1 MYLSCRS
8 VIDLMLRIQLM
19 SSQIDLDSDQTYT
32 NTSSV
37 TSSKTALTIELDDV
51 DAITVQNNGTFS
63 STGKRGI
70 DTSGIA
76 ASDTSVTINNTGTIS
91 GSDDGIRIDDALING
106 TLLLD
111 NSGTIESTDDGQ
123 AVDFNSVSSASSIT
137 IINESNGIIKSTDAD
152 ALRPGANASIKNAGT
167 IYADGANGATKNDGI
182 DFQDYS
188 GTVDNSGS
196 ISGARHGIT
205 SSTDVTVI
213 NEAGGTITG
222 RDGSGVGSDGN
233 GTVTNYGTITGAYDN
248 SGTGDGDG
256 VDIDGYAT
264 ITNYGTIQGTGA
276 GGNGSDGYPN
286 TSEGVSIGGGD
297 IVNESGA
304 LISGAANG
312 ILVDNSSQGNAPYAT
327 TITNNGTIQGL
338 DGYGIHI
345 TDTFGDT
352 ITNAGTISGTTDAI
366 LLGDGDDT
374 LNIQTGSVISGTVDG
389 GAGNNTVNLSGSG
402 TFDGAINF
410 QTMTVSGSWIL
421 SGDQSYSTISL
432 ADNAALT
439 LQGSAPSTETI
450 TFSGGAALI
459 LGTSSFFNATLSN
472 FAVGNTLDF
481 STVTYDT
488 EATVSVSDNQVVIS
502 SNGITYTLTISPADT
517 SEQFQLAKDSD
528 GSLMLEAVV
537 CFLPGGMIATPDG
550 ERAVE
555 TLRPGMSVL
564 TFDNGEIT
572 PKDIVW
578 VGCQHVMVQRDCPP
592 DIAGVPIRISKD
604 ALAAGVP
611 HHDLLVTPEHCLYLD
626 GCFVPVRMLVN
637 GMTISYA
644 HEIRSYKCY
653 HIETRDHAVIRANG
667 LFTESY
673 LDTGNRR
680 NFSPL
685 AEGTVVSA
693 FNGPARNW
701 DEHAA
706 TRLCTDRSFVEPLY
720 SQIVQRASE
729 MEDITTKVEKE
740 YVQDPALRLVLPN
753 GSKMVPLRII
763 GQRYVF
769 ALPANVDV
777 VRVMSRSARP
787 CDTIGPY
794 VDDRRNLGV
803 LISRVTVCDAH
814 QGGDIT
820 AYLTDD
826 LPGWNAREE
835 GTCRWTQGNAV
846 LPLGACKSNHHT
858 VLVLHVE
865 AAGPYLVDKEP
876 MNIEPQVAMIA

>member
-1 MYLSCRS
+1 
-8 VIDLMLRIQLM
+8 M
-19 SSQIDLDSDQTYT
+19 SSQIDLDSDQTYK

-37 TSSKTALTIELDDV
+37 TTSKTTLTIELSDIDD
-51 DAITVQNNGTFS
+51 ITVQNSGTLS
-63 STGKRGI
+63 STAKRGI
-70 DTSGIA
+70 DTSGE
-76 ASDTSVTINNTGTIS
+76 ASSGTSVTINNTGTIS
-91 GSDDGIRIDDALING
+91 GSDDAIRIDDALLNG
-106 TLLLD
+106 TLVLD
-111 NSGTIESTDDGQ
+111 NSGIIQSTDDGQ

-137 IINESNGIIKSTDAD
+137 IINDSNGSIKSTDAD
-152 ALRPGANASIKNAGT
+152 ALRPGANATIENSGT

-205 SSTDVTVI
+205 SSSDVTVV
-213 NEAGGTITG
+213 NKAGGTITG

-256 VDIDGYAT
+256 VDIDGYAS

-312 ILVDNSSQGNAPYAT
+312 ILVDNSSQGDAPYAT
-327 TITNNGTIQGL
+327 TISNNGTIQGL
-338 DGYGIHI
+338 DGYGIRI

-352 ITNAGTISGTTDAI
+352 ITNAGTISGTADAI

-389 GAGNNTVNLSGSG
+389 GAGTNIVNLSGSG
-402 TFDGAINF
+402 TFDGANNF

-450 TFSGGAALI
+450 TFSGGAELI
-459 LGTSSFFNATLSN
+459 LGSPSSFNATLSN
-472 FAVGNTLDF
+472 FAIGNILDF

-502 SNGITYTLTISPADT
+502 SDGITYTLTISLADT
-517 SEQFQLAKDSD
+517 SEQLQLAKDED

-564 TFDNGEIT
+564 TFDDGEIT

-578 VGCQHVMVQRDCPP
+578 VGCQHVTIRADCPP
-592 DIAGVPIRISKD
+592 DVGGVPIRISKD
-604 ALAAGVP
+604 ALAVGVP
-611 HHDLLVTPEHCLYLD
+611 HHDLLVTPEHCLYLE

-680 NFSPL
+680 NFNPL
-685 AEGTVVSA
+685 ADGAVVPA

-701 DEHAA
+701 NEHAA
-706 TRLCTDRSFVEPLY
+706 AQLCTERFFVERLY
-720 SQIVQRASE
+720 HQIIQRACMIGAIAAE
-729 MEDITTKVEKE
+729 NERA
-740 YVQDPALRLVLPN
+740 YVQDPALRLLLPN
-753 GSKMVPLRII
+753 GSKIVPLRII
-763 GQRYVF
+763 GRRYVF
-769 ALPANVDV
+769 ALPANIDV
-777 VRVMSRSARP
+777 VRVISRSARP

-794 VDDRRNLGV
+794 VDDRRSLGV
-803 LISRVTVCDAH
+803 LIGRITVCDAH
-814 QGGDIT
+814 QTYDIN
-820 AYLTDD
+820 AHLAND
-826 LPGWNAREE
+826 LPGWHAREE
-835 GTCRWTQGNAV
+835 GECRWTQGDAV
-846 LPLGACKSNHHT
+846 LPIGTCKPSCHT
-858 VLVLHVE
+858 ILVVHVE
-865 AAGPYLVDKEP
+865 AAGPYLADNNP
-876 MNIEPQVAMIA
+876 ISIERVAMIA

>member
-1 MYLSCRS
+1 
-8 VIDLMLRIQLM
+8 M

-51 DAITVQNNGTFS
+51 DAITVQNNETLS

-76 ASDTSVTINNTGTIS
+76 ASGTSVTINNTGTIS

-111 NSGTIESTDDGQ
+111 NSGTIQSTDDGQ

-205 SSTDVTVI
+205 SSTNVTVV

-421 SGDQSYSTISL
+421 SGDQAYSTISL

-459 LGTSSFFNATLSN
+459 LGTSSSFNATLSN

-517 SEQFQLAKDSD
+517 SEQFQLA
-528 GSLMLEAVV
+528 EV
-537 CFLPGGMIATPDG
+537 
-550 ERAVE
+550 
-555 TLRPGMSVL
+555 
-564 TFDNGEIT
+564 
-572 PKDIVW
+572 
-578 VGCQHVMVQRDCPP
+578 
-592 DIAGVPIRISKD
+592 VPIFR
-604 ALAAGVP
+604 
-611 HHDLLVTPEHCLYLD
+611 
-626 GCFVPVRMLVN
+626 
-637 GMTISYA
+637 
-644 HEIRSYKCY
+644 
-653 HIETRDHAVIRANG
+653 
-667 LFTESY
+667 
-673 LDTGNRR
+673 TGR
-680 NFSPL
+680 
-685 AEGTVVSA
+685 
-693 FNGPARNW
+693 
-701 DEHAA
+701 
-706 TRLCTDRSFVEPLY
+706 
-720 SQIVQRASE
+720 
-729 MEDITTKVEKE
+729 
-740 YVQDPALRLVLPN
+740 
-753 GSKMVPLRII
+753 
-763 GQRYVF
+763 
-769 ALPANVDV
+769 
-777 VRVMSRSARP
+777 
-787 CDTIGPY
+787 
-794 VDDRRNLGV
+794 
-803 LISRVTVCDAH
+803 
-814 QGGDIT
+814 
-820 AYLTDD
+820 
-826 LPGWNAREE
+826 
-835 GTCRWTQGNAV
+835 
-846 LPLGACKSNHHT
+846 
-858 VLVLHVE
+858 
-865 AAGPYLVDKEP
+865 
-876 MNIEPQVAMIA
+876 

>member
-1 MYLSCRS
+1 
-8 VIDLMLRIQLM
+8 M

-51 DAITVQNNGTFS
+51 DAITVQNNGTLS

-76 ASDTSVTINNTGTIS
+76 ASGTSVTIKNTGTIS

-264 ITNYGTIQGTGA
+264 ITN
-276 GGNGSDGYPN
+276 
-286 TSEGVSIGGGD
+286 
-297 IVNESGA
+297 
-304 LISGAANG
+304 
-312 ILVDNSSQGNAPYAT
+312 
-327 TITNNGTIQGL
+327 NGTIQGL

-459 LGTSSFFNATLSN
+459 LGTSSSFNATLSN

-729 MEDITTKVEKE
+729 MEDITVKVEKE

-814 QGGDIT
+814 QGSDIT